1 MTEFAS
7 TSAVSENQ
15 LRNRRRWLLG
25 AVASVAALGG
35 IGLAWRNSQSQAV
48 LQTVESG
55 LWQLEFATPQGA
67 LLRMNSLQGKPV
79 VLNFWATWCPPCV
92 EELPLLSDFY
102 QQNSA
107 NGWQVLGLAVDQ
119 PDPVN
124 RFLTRVPVTFP
135 VVMAGMSGIELS
147 RSLGNLSGALPF
159 TVVLGSDGL
168 VAHRKMGKVT
178 VADLHQWT
186 ELK

>member
-1 MTEFAS
+1 MTEFES

-25 AVASVAALGG
+25 AVASAAALGG
-35 IGLAWRNSQSQAV
+35 IGLARRNSQSQAV
-48 LQTVESG
+48 MQSVESG

-67 LLRMNSLQGKPV
+67 LLRLSSLQGKPL
-79 VLNFWATWCPPCV
+79 VLNFWATWCQPCV

-102 QQNSA
+102 QKNLA
-107 NGWQVLGLAVDQ
+107 NGWQVLGFAVDQ

-159 TVVLGSDGL
+159 TVVLGSDGH
-168 VAHRKMGKVT
+168 VAHRKMGKLT
-178 VADLHQWT
+178 VADLRQWR

>member
-1 MTEFAS
+1 MKS
-7 TSAVSENQ
+7 
-15 LRNRRRWLLG
+15 LR
-25 AVASVAALGG
+25 
-35 IGLAWRNSQSQAV
+35 
-48 LQTVESG
+48 
-55 LWQLEFATPQGA
+55 
-67 LLRMNSLQGKPV
+67 GKPV

-159 TVVLGSDGL
+159 TVVLGSDGF

-178 VADLHQWT
+178 VADLRQWT